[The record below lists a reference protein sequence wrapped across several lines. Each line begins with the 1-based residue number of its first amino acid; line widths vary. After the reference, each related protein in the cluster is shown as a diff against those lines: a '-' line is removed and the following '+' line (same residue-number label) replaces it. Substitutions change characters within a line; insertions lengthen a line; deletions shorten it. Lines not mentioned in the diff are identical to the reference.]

1 MSKKGVIA
9 TLAGL
14 GAMAGGFFYGQERL
28 YRAVLKPNPTKED
41 GYRQKSGDVIP
52 SMHYVREHPKKQDLY
67 LNAVDRLKLHAVF
80 LPVDDDKQ
88 HTYVIAIHGHNDNY
102 ERMGIYA
109 KKYYES
115 GYPVL
120 MPDLRGHGR
129 SEGDYVGYGYDDRL
143 DILEWIYYL
152 IRMDAEAKI
161 ILHGISMGASTVML
175 VTGETLPDNVK
186 AAIEDS
192 GYSTL
197 TKEFD
202 AVYRRTG
209 NGVIPS
215 KTATQ
220 AVRQVIL
227 NKAGYDIRDVDCV
240 AAVARSKTPTLFLH
254 GEADITVPVSMCR
267 ELYEAASC
275 PKKMKIFLNAGHVDA
290 VGLEPELYWGT
301 VDRFLSEFL

>member
-1 MSKKGVIA
+1 MSKKSTA
-9 TLAGL
+9 ALLAGI
-14 GAMAGGFFYGQERL
+14 GAVAGGLIYGRDRI
-28 YRAVLKPNPTKED
+28 YKGVLKPKPTQEE
-41 GYRQKSGDVIP
+41 GYRAKSGEVIP
-52 SMHYVREHPKKQDLY
+52 SMRFVREHPDKQDLY
-67 LNAVDRLKLHAVF
+67 LNAVDGLKLHAAF
-80 LPVDDDKQ
+80 LPVRNKDQ
-88 HTYVIAIHGHNDNY
+88 HTYVIAVHGHNDNY

-129 SEGDYVGYGYDDRL
+129 SEGDYVGFGYDDRL

-152 IRMDAEAKI
+152 IRMDADARI
-161 ILHGISMGASTVML
+161 ILHGISMGASTVMMT
-175 VTGETLPDNVK
+175 TGETLPDNVK

-197 TKEFD
+197 TGEFE

-209 NGVIPS
+209 KGIFPS

-227 NKAGYDIRDVDCV
+227 NKAGFDIRDMDCR

-254 GEADITVPVSMCR
+254 GEADLTVPSYMCR
-267 ELYEAASC
+267 EVYEAAAC

-290 VGLEPELYWGT
+290 VGLEPDLYWET
-301 VDRFLSEFL
+301 VDRFLSEYI